1 VLTGCATGLVALE
14 GQTTFGLGNVI
25 ESGFLDPIS
34 PECPDDVPCR
44 VYDPDLW
51 FAESPADL
59 ERAKQYCLD
68 CPARLACLAG
78 ALERREPWGV
88 WGGEI
93 FERGHIVPRKRPRG
107 RPRKTDREVAA

>member
-14 GQTTFGLGNVI
+14 GQTPFGIGAALD
-25 ESGFLDPIS
+25 SALLDPIS
-34 PECPDDVPCR
+34 PQCPDDVPCR
-44 VYDPDLW
+44 VQDPDLW
-51 FAESPADL
+51 FAETPTDL
-59 ERAKQYCLD
+59 EQAKQYCRD

-93 FERGHIVPRKRPRG
+93 FERGQIIARKRPRG
-107 RPRKTDREVAA
+107 RPRKNDREVAA